1 MQKSVAKAAV
11 AEALAMHEQALSIC
25 EELGDRA
32 GQAQTLHLM
41 AQCHAAVGGE
51 DRAAHVVQQG
61 VQGTAPAFV
70 SSYTNPGADVCYS
83 NKIAAYKELESF
95 NAGARCVIA
104 NVE

>member
-1 MQKSVAKAAV
+1 MQSSVAKAAV
-11 AEALAMHEQALSIC
+11 AKALAMHEQALSIY

-41 AQCHAAVGGE
+41 AKCHM
-51 DRAAHVVQQG
+51 QQG

-70 SSYTNPGADVCYS
+70 SSHTNPGADVCYS

-95 NAGARCVIA
+95 TAGARCVIT